1 MHPDQVWNVHREQ
14 RDCRG
19 AHSCREKKR
28 IGDDL
33 PERLLNV
40 IRPAA
45 PAVTGIGSAVRPNML
60 SDSTSH
66 TVDNGPYAN
75 YTAPALHQM
84 TDPAPTIGSLVGGC
98 VSEGMIAMANRIV
111 GPSAFVRFTG
121 TASSPQRALASSGT
135 GSGVFATGPLDKLR
149 RRMVHGGRRRAGR
162 RTRTCPAGEN
172 HSKSQ
177 DRELIQISHCATGFP
192 GVDRL
197 FTAGVGR
204 AVRGC

>member
-1 MHPDQVWNVHREQ
+1 M
-14 RDCRG
+14 
-19 AHSCREKKR
+19 A
-28 IGDDL
+28 
-33 PERLLNV
+33 
-40 IRPAA
+40 
-45 PAVTGIGSAVRPNML
+45 
-60 SDSTSH
+60 DSLFRT
-66 TVDNGPYAN
+66 TENGPHVNYAS
-75 YTAPALHQM
+75 PALHQM
-84 TDPAPTIGSLVGGC
+84 TDPAPRLVPWW
-98 VSEGMIAMANRIV
+98 VAAFFEGMIAMANRIV

-162 RTRTCPAGEN
+162 RIRTCPAGEN

-177 DRELIQISHCATGFP
+177 DCELIQISHCATGFP